1 MRDILLADIVKMLKV
16 LAIIT
21 VMLFISLLAYDR
33 LPLLVGVVAGYL
45 MGVAWYG
52 VMLGRLWRSAEMTVA
67 QAKSTMAAGLILRLI
82 LLATVFG
89 IAIQISVEQ
98 FVAVVTGFAII
109 YVLGMVV
116 LIQTNYSKYL

>member
-1 MRDILLADIVKMLKV
+1 MRDILLTDIVKMLKV